1 MNSQIVAEIAKTL
14 GVKQT
19 QVEKTLELLQEGNT
33 IPFIARYRKEATGAL
48 DEEQIRSINEVYEYQ
63 VNLLKRKEDV
73 IRLIDEKG
81 QNVGVVVIREAM
93 RRAESVGLDLVE
105 IAANG
110 NVPVCKIIDAGKYK
124 YELQKR
130 KSEAKKKQKV
140 QETKEIKFT
149 PNIGENDYGFKMRN
163 AKKFL
168 AEGNKVKF
176 TIRFRGREMSYQDL
190 GAEVLNRA
198 AQDVADIAKTEGQ
211 PKLEGRNMSLV
222 VSPTK

>member
-1 MNSQIVAEIAKTL
+1 MFNPATRSVNTGKSDEPRVNQKITA
-14 GVKQT
+14 T
-19 QVEKTLELLQEGNT
+19 QV
-33 IPFIARYRKEATGAL
+33 
-48 DEEQIRSINEVYEYQ
+48 
-63 VNLLKRKEDV
+63 
-73 IRLIDEKG
+73 RLIDENG

-93 RRAESVGLDLVE
+93 RRAENAGLDLVE

-110 NVPVCKIIDAGKYK
+110 NIPVCKIIDAGKYK

-149 PNIGENDYGFKMRN
+149 PNIGENDYAFKMRN

-190 GAEVLNRA
+190 GVEVLNRA

-211 PKLEGRNMSLV
+211 PKLEGRNMSLM
-222 VSPTK
+222 VSPVK

>member
-1 MNSQIVAEIAKTL
+1 MFNPATRSVNTGKSDEPRVNQKITAA
-14 GVKQT
+14 
-19 QVEKTLELLQEGNT
+19 QV
-33 IPFIARYRKEATGAL
+33 
-48 DEEQIRSINEVYEYQ
+48 
-63 VNLLKRKEDV
+63 
-73 IRLIDEKG
+73 RLIDENG

-93 RRAESVGLDLVE
+93 RRAENAGLDLVE

-110 NVPVCKIIDAGKYK
+110 NIPVCKIIDAGKYK

-149 PNIGENDYGFKMRN
+149 PNIGENDYAFKMRN

-190 GAEVLNRA
+190 GVEVLNRA

-211 PKLEGRNMSLV
+211 PKLEGRNMSLM
-222 VSPTK
+222 VSPVK